1 MNWLI
6 VKPRSE
12 IGHVNKPLQT
22 KHFIKETDRPQLTSD
37 TAVDDSDLLLNGHG
51 HVLALLEQ
59 LSQSDTSVEQLLSGS
74 VQVGAELGK
83 SGDLTVLGQL
93 QFHGT
98 SDLSCRE
105 HRKLSQSG
113 SVNNCKETLVNY
125 FQRVRQDLIVPC
137 PVWTRNYQVLLFV
150 SKY

>member
-12 IGHVNKPLQT
+12 IGRVNKPLLT

-51 HVLALLEQ
+51 HVLTLLEQ

-98 SDLSCRE
+98 SDLDCRE
-105 HRKLSQSG
+105 YRILSQTLWG
-113 SVNNCKETLVNY
+113 CKQL
-125 FQRVRQDLIVPC
+125 
-137 PVWTRNYQVLLFV
+137 
-150 SKY
+150 